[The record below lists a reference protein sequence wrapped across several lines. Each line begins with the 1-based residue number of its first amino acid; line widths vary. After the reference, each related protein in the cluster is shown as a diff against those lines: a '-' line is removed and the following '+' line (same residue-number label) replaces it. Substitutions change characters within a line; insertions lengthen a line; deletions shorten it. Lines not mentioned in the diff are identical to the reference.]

1 MCGNVHN
8 DCIMYTI
15 FGDLRLVEPWILHKR
30 SVLFL
35 EPILTL
41 KILSL
46 GVHLFKKKCFEC
58 NIYYRFSH

>member
-1 MCGNVHN
+1 
-8 DCIMYTI
+8 MYTI